1 MIVHVCIPGPGVKET
16 NLSSPWVKRLAKA
29 ALSSG
34 WCKKFHLQ
42 QNTELLFSDFMA
54 LDFKSYGL
62 ENNTLPAMVD
72 SLISSYILTN
82 GTRESRDLTSG
93 HTSQ

>member
-1 MIVHVCIPGPGVKET
+1 
-16 NLSSPWVKRLAKA
+16 
-29 ALSSG
+29 
-34 WCKKFHLQ
+34 
-42 QNTELLFSDFMA
+42 MA